1 MNFSDE
7 DIGLTPVQYTSP
19 QQAAPS
25 SAPAKGGLSDS
36 DIGLSDADIGLNE
49 PQGHFGEWGKAF
61 TDIPSEI
68 GKQYSGAWQGVK
80 EGLGP
85 SGKGTEGV
93 LASTLKTGQGLLNAA
108 YLGSGVGP
116 AVVGTARSLI
126 GHPMAEAEHAIGSTI
141 APDIAAQDNPE
152 EMYQT
157 AAGNAETAL
166 GAMGRV
172 PGAPAPSLVPS
183 PVRRAITPF
192 PTAPERLAARD
203 VWRNATGEDPTAGA
217 VTGRPVIQRTE
228 STLGDAPMAFSAY
241 SKAMR
246 RNNEGFSRFVANSF
260 GETNSLV
267 DSDALQSARDRL
279 GARFES
285 ASQGMEIAHD
295 KRLGG
300 DLAKIASDLG
310 NEGLSDPEVK
320 RVTQM
325 LTNVQN
331 GFVTKNKGPALME
344 GEAYQTLT
352 RKDTPLD
359 RATSDPNPNISYYA
373 TRVRSALDDAMERTV
388 DTAVKNAFSKG
399 KQGGPAQAR
408 AMQLAQAQEDLKDA
422 RRQWFNM
429 KAAEGA
435 ADEEGIVTPQ
445 RLRRALTNTQDR
457 KTMYALSRGDL
468 APVARAGVTLFRGL
482 PDSGTAQRSLI
493 TTLAAA
499 LPGAFLWGEPVS
511 GMAATAAAP
520 GLVGRA
526 MLSRP
531 IQAYLKNQLL
541 SDRAAVPPAPSPTP
555 GTSLITSPGRAIA
568 PWQQPSITPN
578 ATAQIRRR
586 FPWLATGEI
595 PHFGDE
601 QQRKHGG
608 RALRTA
614 YRARRRADGGDAS
627 DDDLVIPPASAAGTV
642 GPSAANAV
650 GRAVGSA
657 AAAPLWDAGQ
667 YVGGLLHGN
676 EQWDPS
682 KAVQLAG
689 GLGAMFFPFG
699 RGSAAAKG
707 AADMIESAAPRV
719 ASDAAKGIDVYHG
732 SPHDFDR
739 FDLSKI
745 GTGEGAQAYGHGLYF
760 ADNPD
765 VAKAYAEALPRV
777 GNEPFDGSNPL
788 HAASMAIHESGSR
801 EGAIKQITDT
811 MNRPGFYGDK
821 EFHDFDNATLKIL
834 RDPTIQPPPMRIGRQ
849 YAARINADPEHFL
862 DWDAPLTA
870 QHPKVQA
877 AISKFQARPDPQTG
891 EGLYSWLTN
900 QVRGTSAQGD
910 AAASQALRAAGIPGV
925 RYADQGSRGLPLAD
939 SIDSLF
945 QRNHPELFAAEKNS
959 PRKSREWI
967 DAYDEAAG
975 QVENDMAK
983 KGALPKQTSNYV
995 VFDDKLIDIL
1005 KKYGMAGLASVPG
1018 GAGLLAGMK
1027 QQRARGGRVN
1037 PANIDHAPT
1046 EAQKKAGNY
1055 SKDHLSVHGLDI
1067 AIENAK
1073 GKMRRGVD
1081 KDGKPWAVRLPA
1093 HYGYIKRSEGADGD
1107 HVDCYLGPHLK
1118 SPNVFVVDQLNAD
1131 TGKFDEHKCF
1141 LGFGSKA
1148 QVRRA
1153 YHAAFS
1159 DGKSHE
1165 RLGNISEMPIDKFKG
1180 WLARGDTTKPLAA

>member
-1 MNFSDE
+1 MVDASQID
-7 DIGLTPVQYTSP
+7 DWVTPASATV
-19 QQAAPS
+19 
-25 SAPAKGGLSDS
+25 SAPAAPAPAAKASPPINDWQTI
-36 DIGLSDADIGLNE
+36 DDWQE

-68 GKQYSGAWQGVK
+68 GKQYSSAWQGVK

-85 SGKGTEGV
+85 SGKGAEGP
-93 LASTLKTGQGLLNAA
+93 LAGTLKTGAGLLNAA
-108 YLGSGVGP
+108 YLGSGIGP

-141 APDIAAQDNPE
+141 APQIAAQDNPE

-203 VWRNATGEDPTAGA
+203 IWRNATGEDPTAGA

-331 GFVTKNKGPALME
+331 GFVTKNKGPSLMD

-541 SDRAAVPPAPSPTP
+541 SDRAAVPAAPTP
-555 GTSLITSPGRAIA
+555 TPATSLITSPGRSIA

-578 ATAQIRRR
+578 AAQQIRRR

-595 PHFGDE
+595 PHFADE
-601 QQRKHGG
+601 
-608 RALRTA
+608 
-614 YRARRRADGGDAS
+614 
-627 DDDLVIPPASAAGTV
+627 
-642 GPSAANAV
+642 
-650 GRAVGSA
+650 
-657 AAAPLWDAGQ
+657 
-667 YVGGLLHGN
+667 
-676 EQWDPS
+676 
-682 KAVQLAG
+682 
-689 GLGAMFFPFG
+689 
-699 RGSAAAKG
+699 
-707 AADMIESAAPRV
+707 
-719 ASDAAKGIDVYHG
+719 
-732 SPHDFDR
+732 
-739 FDLSKI
+739 
-745 GTGEGAQAYGHGLYF
+745 
-760 ADNPD
+760 
-765 VAKAYAEALPRV
+765 
-777 GNEPFDGSNPL
+777 
-788 HAASMAIHESGSR
+788 
-801 EGAIKQITDT
+801 
-811 MNRPGFYGDK
+811 
-821 EFHDFDNATLKIL
+821 
-834 RDPTIQPPPMRIGRQ
+834 
-849 YAARINADPEHFL
+849 
-862 DWDAPLTA
+862 
-870 QHPKVQA
+870 
-877 AISKFQARPDPQTG
+877 
-891 EGLYSWLTN
+891 
-900 QVRGTSAQGD
+900 
-910 AAASQALRAAGIPGV
+910 
-925 RYADQGSRGLPLAD
+925 
-939 SIDSLF
+939 
-945 QRNHPELFAAEKNS
+945 
-959 PRKSREWI
+959 
-967 DAYDEAAG
+967 
-975 QVENDMAK
+975 
-983 KGALPKQTSNYV
+983 
-995 VFDDKLIDIL
+995 
-1005 KKYGMAGLASVPG
+1005 
-1018 GAGLLAGMK
+1018 

-1037 PANIDHAPT
+1037 PANIDHNPT
-1046 EAQKKAGNY
+1046 EAQKKSGNY
-1055 SKDHLSVHGLDI
+1055 AKDHVSIHGLDI
-1067 AIENAK
+1067 TIENAK

-1081 KDGKPWAVRLPA
+1081 KGGKPWAVKMPA
-1093 HYGYIKRSEGADGD
+1093 HYGYIRKSEGADGD
-1107 HVDCYLGPHLK
+1107 HVDCYLGPHLQ
-1118 SPNVFVVDQLNAD
+1118 SPHVFVVDQLNAD

-1148 QVRRA
+1148 QATRA

-1165 RLGNISEMPIDKFKG
+1165 RLGNISEMPIDKFKD